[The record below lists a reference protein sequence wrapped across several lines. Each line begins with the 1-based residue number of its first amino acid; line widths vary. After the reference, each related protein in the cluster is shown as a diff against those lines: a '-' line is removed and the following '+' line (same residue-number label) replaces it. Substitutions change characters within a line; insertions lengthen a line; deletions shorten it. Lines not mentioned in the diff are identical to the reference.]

1 MEFNQEMPTTPFIS
15 LIYRNHAK
23 YLNKKVRDVNL
34 TYGLYPFLIEIYNH
48 DCISQE
54 DLAKVL
60 YLNESTVT
68 RNLNKLE
75 KKGFVKKTPEKRKKI
90 ITLTDEGAEIA
101 KKVMNYD
108 EKWDEIIKKDLTKE
122 EYINFKKTLIKISE
136 GLVWIKLLKI

>member
-1 MEFNQEMPTTPFIS
+1 MELSPDLPTTPFIT

-23 YLNKKVRDVNL
+23 YLNSKVEDVNL
-34 TYGLYPFLIEIYNH
+34 TYGLYPFLIEIFKHNG
-48 DCISQE
+48 ISQE

-68 RNLNKLE
+68 RSLNKLE

-90 ITLTDEGAEIA
+90 ITITDEGAKIA

-108 EKWDEIIKKDLTKE
+108 EKWDEIIKKDLTEE
-122 EYINFKKTLIKISE
+122 EYINFKKTLIKICE
-136 GLVWIKLLKI
+136 GLV

>member
-1 MEFNQEMPTTPFIS
+1 MEFSQEMPTTPFIS
-15 LIYRNHAK
+15 LIYRYHAK
-23 YLNKKVRDVNL
+23 YLNGKVEDVNL

-48 DCISQE
+48 DGISQE

-68 RNLNKLE
+68 RNLDKLE
-75 KKGFVKKTPEKRKKI
+75 KKGFVKKTREKRKKI
-90 ITLTDEGAEIA
+90 ITLTDEGTEIA

-108 EKWDEIIKKDLTKE
+108 KKWDEIIKKDLSEE

-136 GLVWIKLLKI
+136 GLV